1 MDDLEIDEFS
11 NWLGY
16 EILILF
22 SCILNF
28 FLTRNSNLPLSYPK
42 FGNGTDCL
50 SFFDPADEK
59 EIEVKVYS
67 YNNTKDEYIRNIVY
81 KLHAFTFSQF

>member
-1 MDDLEIDEFS
+1 MDDLELDEFS

-16 EILILF
+16 EILL
-22 SCILNF
+22 SLLYTEYF
-28 FLTRNSNLPLSYPK
+28 FLTRNLNLPLSYPK

-81 KLHAFTFSQF
+81 KNNVFTFWRT

>member
-1 MDDLEIDEFS
+1 MNNLLLYQCNLSLAVEF
-11 NWLGY
+11 
-16 EILILF
+16 IILF
-22 SCILNF
+22 
-28 FLTRNSNLPLSYPK
+28 SYPK

-81 KLHAFTFSQF
+81 KLHLLCQTLIFSDKSLKLPFV